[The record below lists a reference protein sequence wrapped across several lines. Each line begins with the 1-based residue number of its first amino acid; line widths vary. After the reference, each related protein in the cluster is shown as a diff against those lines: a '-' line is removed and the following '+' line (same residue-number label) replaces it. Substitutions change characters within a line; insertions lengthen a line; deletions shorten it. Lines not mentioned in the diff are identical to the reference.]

1 MKCPHCGLNLPDDSE
16 FCQYCGNKLK
26 IETPVP
32 EEIPARRTVRVQPVP
47 SVRPRSVHPAPAN
60 PACEPRQTSAVEKCA
75 ESAASTS
82 QKSAGQWVVIC
93 LVLALLVSLAVNGI
107 QYEHSQE
114 LEKTVSAQGDIVQ
127 SQKQELTEYKEKADS
142 FDALCAEL
150 EHGNIGRASEGFY
163 ASEHVLVV
171 SKDTKDRK
179 FTLVTEGPETRNI
192 EVQYSSTA
200 AYIQFDEETWVG
212 STTITVQPRKLG
224 VNVVTFLDTVTEES
238 FKVLILVT
246 E

>member
-60 PACEPRQTSAVEKCA
+60 PACEPGQTSAVEKCA

-107 QYEHSQE
+107 SVRALSGIGKDGFRAGGYRPVP
-114 LEKTVSAQGDIVQ
+114 KTGTDGVQGKSRQLRCIVRVVGTR
-127 SQKQELTEYKEKADS
+127 KHRARLRGL
-142 FDALCAEL
+142 LCQRTHPGGEQRHKRPQVHA
-150 EHGNIGRASEGFY
+150 G
-163 ASEHVLVV
+163 
-171 SKDTKDRK
+171 DRGAGDPK
-179 FTLVTEGPETRNI
+179 
-192 EVQYSSTA
+192 Y
-200 AYIQFDEETWVG
+200 
-212 STTITVQPRKLG
+212 
-224 VNVVTFLDTVTEES
+224 
-238 FKVLILVT
+238 
-246 E
+246 